1 MNHTEIV
8 AEIVECAVLIHK
20 HQRFDIMDKVLV
32 MALEHEAKNAPV
44 SERARICEIMVK
56 MQGMLYGM
64 DEKK

>member
-8 AEIVECAVLIHK
+8 AEIVECAALIIK
-20 HQRFDIMDKVLV
+20 HQQFDIMDKVLV

-56 MQGMLYGM
+56 FQGMLYGM